1 MNKAAIGLMTGMALG
16 FAGWFGGFVAFLLV
30 GSLGALEGI
39 GRRNRADRPATSVDQ
54 GATVTAGAPDAP
66 ADLGALDPGDSGL
79 SSSSPVSSATEDA
92 TPGATAAAG
101 RPRRLVFRPPPA
113 GGRGALAIS
122 ERTRNRI
129 AAQAAAE
136 AIQQAVE
143 VPVAGRP
150 GAVVRVRRGRAHVR
164 LNIALPYPVDIGGL
178 CADVRRS
185 VAARCLELTGTAVRR
200 VDVTVDRLERAEGER
215 GVGDERGAGERAGGE
230 RESVDDSRRT
240 ASARPGDSANSPS
253 GEPVS
258 LRKALG

>member
-1 MNKAAIGLMTGMALG
+1 M
-16 FAGWFGGFVAFLLV
+16 
-30 GSLGALEGI
+30 
-39 GRRNRADRPATSVDQ
+39 
-54 GATVTAGAPDAP
+54 TAGAPDAP

-185 VAARCLELTGTAVRR
+185 VAARCLELTGTPVRR

-215 GVGDERGAGERAGGE
+215 GAGDERGVGDERGAGERAGGE
-230 RESVDDSRRT
+230 RDSVDDSRRT